1 MLGVYYKRKLN
12 KTFISEFCPYVARSW
27 NVNYIQAC
35 MFVWLNV
42 LSLLHCFHFSF
53 YHLHSCLHALFPS
66 LLFLLCPHSHTDIW
80 NQNIR
85 AEKVREY
92 IWKSILHI
100 SPVARKNF
108 LAVSATSAFFLDAK
122 HSLWKEAKAI
132 VHKIPY
138 KKYSSRQLHWKFYL
152 FPPGRSKLRQMGVTF
167 IGDN

>member
-1 MLGVYYKRKLN
+1 MCCLSFNVS
-12 KTFISEFCPYVARSW
+12 ISAPTTCPLASMPYFLYCYFCS
-27 NVNYIQAC
+27 
-35 MFVWLNV
+35 
-42 LSLLHCFHFSF
+42 
-53 YHLHSCLHALFPS
+53 ALFHR
-66 LLFLLCPHSHTDIW
+66 LIFW

-152 FPPGRSKLRQMGVTF
+152 CPSGRSKSRQMGVTF
-167 IGDN
+167 IGDNQFAKIQRTR